1 MTSLLKIFL
10 AKQFIHFIKT
20 GHKTIQKANHYILL
34 TNFSIKR
41 CIKTSFETQFFRGEE
56 FITSQDYFSEIQLKL
71 LQSSHTEQTSEGAS
85 YSPVHLM
92 YAEFSIEVASKVIQH
107 FLNKFN
113 LSLKVSVVLIEWFG
127 NEQCDQMARPFL
139 NLWQFTTMEIGPI
152 AHNILSKQA

>member
-1 MTSLLKIFL
+1 MSVLKDAL
-10 AKQFIHFIKT
+10 RPRLKPSSS
-20 GHKTIQKANHYILL
+20 G
-34 TNFSIKR
+34 
-41 CIKTSFETQFFRGEE
+41 GEE

-71 LQSSHTEQTSEGAS
+71 LQSSHTEQTSEGAG

-139 NLWQFTTMEIGPI
+139 NLWQFTTM
-152 AHNILSKQA
+152 